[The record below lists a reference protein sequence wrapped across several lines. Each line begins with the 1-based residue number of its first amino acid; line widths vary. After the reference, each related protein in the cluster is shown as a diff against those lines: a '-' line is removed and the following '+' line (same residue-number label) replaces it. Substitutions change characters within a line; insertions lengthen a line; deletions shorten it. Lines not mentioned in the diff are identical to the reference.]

1 MRHMIGAEWQPFL
14 GALSSKSGKVA
25 QCATPQGPSLSDQ
38 NIISTRKL
46 ACVGVSLLRG
56 ARRMDGWGPEGPAE
70 AFGFAIPHHTNAI
83 CVELAESAP
92 SGGQRS
98 DFVIQRF
105 KPKAPLCGA
114 TLQL

>member
-1 MRHMIGAEWQPFL
+1 MSL
-14 GALSSKSGKVA
+14 KSEKVA
-25 QCATPQGPSLSDQ
+25 QCVTPQGPSLSDQ

-56 ARRMDGWGPEGPAE
+56 ARGMDGWGPKGPAE
-70 AFGFAIPHHTNAI
+70 AFGFAISHHTNAI

-92 SGGQRS
+92 LGGQRS

-105 KPKAPLCGA
+105 RQKAPLCSA